1 MFSSNHCSI
10 TYLKGGMNK
19 HLIRNMLANSKVRLM
34 FTKTRRILST
44 VDRKSDILFCPK
56 QARQTNKLFSFEN
69 VQVELNR
76 YLSSELGL
84 SSISMITVV
93 DNYNLLI
100 LFIKKTILKV
110 LCFREM
116 MELPF

>member
-1 MFSSNHCSI
+1 
-10 TYLKGGMNK
+10 
-19 HLIRNMLANSKVRLM
+19 MLADGKVILM
-34 FTKTRRILST
+34 FTKTRRFLST
-44 VDRKSDILFCPK
+44 VDRKSDILFV
-56 QARQTNKLFSFEN
+56 QNKLGGLTNFFSFEN